1 MRNTTRPYPRH
12 LDARRRP
19 RLISRPNPISSPPG
33 RLGLVIV
40 VLCVAAGVAMARD
53 LDFSESF
60 RAGGVD
66 TIEVMDHRS
75 TWGLVIRNDIDTEIL
90 FEQSGTGRVE
100 FTLTGEVRSNRRR
113 CLPELQVSDRGGTVR
128 AEITT
133 CSGPTA
139 FLSMSGEMTLTV
151 SVPRSWEGSYRVDA
165 SSARVI
171 LEEARLATVDLDVSS
186 GRIDI
191 GELEADEV
199 ELHSSS
205 GTITANRIAATGLR
219 AEASSGELRFGTVE
233 ARESILETSSGSI
246 AADQIESDVE
256 ADAASGDIRL
266 GFGGRSGRVDAETS
280 SGSIVIEGLDGA
292 VEIDATSGNVRL
304 DFARL
309 TGDSSIETS
318 SGELTVTLPEASDFD
333 LDISTSS
340 GNIGVDFPITMRGDM
355 GSDDVEGSVGNGG
368 PVLELDSSS
377 GNIRVTRR

>member
-1 MRNTTRPYPRH
+1 MRNTTIPYSRH
-12 LDARRRP
+12 AGVGARS
-19 RLISRPNPISSPPG
+19 RLRAISRPPG
-33 RLGLVIV
+33 RLGLA
-40 VLCVAAGVAMARD
+40 VALICLVAGVAAARD

-66 TIEVMDHRS
+66 SIEVIDQRS
-75 TWGLVIRNDIDTEIL
+75 TWGLVIRHDIDTEIV
-90 FEQSGTGRVE
+90 FEQSGSGRIEVA
-100 FTLTGEVRSNRRR
+100 LTGNVRSNRLR

-139 FLSMSGEMTLTV
+139 FLSMSGDMTLTV

-165 SSARVI
+165 SRARVI
-171 LEEARLATVDLDVSS
+171 LDEARLATVDLDVSS

-191 GELEADEV
+191 GELEVDEV

-205 GTITANRIAATGLR
+205 GNITANRIAATSLR

-246 AADQIESDVE
+246 TADQIENDVE
-256 ADAASGDIRL
+256 ADASSGDIRL
-266 GFGGRSGRVDAETS
+266 GFGGSQGRVDAETS
-280 SGSIVIEGLDGA
+280 SGSIVVEGIDGA
-292 VEIDATSGNVRL
+292 VEIDATSGNVRMS
-304 DFARL
+304 FARL

-318 SGELTVTLPEASDFD
+318 SGELTVALPEDSDFD

-340 GNIGVDFPITMRGDM
+340 GNIAVDFPVTMRGDM